1 MTAVELRVVNS
12 SSFGDVATKL
22 GVSARGANSRFDSD
36 SNNSVPAAP
45 THRTNR
51 LFSQCDED
59 TRMSYHSTQSV
70 DSVNTVTG
78 HDSFDGETEMN
89 LPGSSATI
97 INSLRSHTSFSNVS
111 PIDSTERVGHSTYS
125 NETRM
130 SSPGPS
136 TANDARNYDSTHSNA
151 SNHSST
157 LGSAEKRR
165 RNPRDLQFENVQQF
179 SENLLQQKQ
188 GTMLQNQYWQVQA
201 EKASVTKNH
210 EMLKIKV
217 TEINIEMA
225 TIEKQKAAQLMEIDV
240 EKHAKLAQIEIDK
253 QNALA
258 QMELEAKRKQLG
270 L

>member
-1 MTAVELRVVNS
+1 MTAAELRVVNS
-12 SSFGDVATKL
+12 NSFGDVATKL
-22 GVSARGANSRFDSD
+22 GVSARGANARFDSD
-36 SNNSVPAAP
+36 SNDSVPAAP

-59 TRMSYHSTQSV
+59 TRMSYYSTQSV
-70 DSVNTVTG
+70 DSVHTVTG
-78 HDSFDGETEMN
+78 HDSFESETEMN
-89 LPGSSATI
+89 LSGPSATN
-97 INSLRSHTSFSNVS
+97 INSLRTNTSLLNVS
-111 PIDSTERVGHSTYS
+111 PIGSTERVGHSTYS
-125 NETRM
+125 NETGL

-136 TANDARNYDSTHSNA
+136 TANDNSARSNA
-151 SNHSST
+151 SNHSTFDSV
-157 LGSAEKRR
+157 EKRR
-165 RNPRDLQFENVQQF
+165 RNPRDLQLENVQQF

-188 GTMLQNQYWQVQA
+188 GTVLQNQYWQVQA

-210 EMLKIKV
+210 EMLKMKV